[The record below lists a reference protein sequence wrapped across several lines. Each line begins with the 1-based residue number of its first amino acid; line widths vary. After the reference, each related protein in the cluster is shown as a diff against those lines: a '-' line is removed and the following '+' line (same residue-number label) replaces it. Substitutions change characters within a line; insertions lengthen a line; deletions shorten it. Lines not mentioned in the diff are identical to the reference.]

1 MHKAIGGHFEM
12 ADREDKHDFPIKD
25 GVMLNTGR
33 NALEY
38 ILRHLPDVRF
48 VYLPFYTC
56 EAVLEPLK
64 RQQHIGYDFYHIND
78 RFEIREEIKLQ
89 DGEYLIA
96 NNYFGIK
103 DDYICKLYQKYGNR
117 LIVDNAQALF
127 APALPNMKAYYS
139 TRKFVGVADGGVAV
153 GVDGKESFIYEEDN
167 SSLHDAHLLIRKEKG
182 AEAGFSKYQED
193 EHLLDN
199 QPIKKMCS
207 NTRDIL
213 CHIDY
218 ERINTKRKD
227 NFIYLHQE
235 LGVSNHLHIPPIDSF
250 TCAMIYPY
258 LIADGARLRGKLI
271 EEKVFAAKYWP
282 NVLEWCKPQD
292 LEYRLT
298 NHLVCLPIDQR
309 YGQEH
314 MKYMIDIIKDYE
326 LKG

>member
-1 MHKAIGGHFEM
+1 MHEAIGGYFEL
-12 ADREDKHDFPIKD
+12 ADRESKHDFPIKE

-38 ILRHLPDVRF
+38 ILLHLPDIRF

-64 RQQHIGYDFYHIND
+64 RLQHIEYCFYHINEKL
-78 RFEIREEIKLQ
+78 EINDEINLQ

-127 APALPNMKAYYS
+127 ASALPDMKAYYS
-139 TRKFVGVADGGVAV
+139 TRKFVGVADGGIAV
-153 GVDGKESFIYEEDN
+153 GVDGKESLVYEEDN
-167 SSLHDAHLLIRKEKG
+167 SSLHNAHLLIRKEKG

-199 QPIKKMCS
+199 QPIKQMCR

-218 ERINTKRKD
+218 ERVKARRKH
-227 NFIYLHQE
+227 NFLYLHQE
-235 LGVSNHLHIPPIDSF
+235 LGTSNHLQIPPIDSF
-250 TCAMIYPY
+250 ACAMIYPY
-258 LIADGARLRGKLI
+258 LISDGARLRKKLI
-271 EEKVFAAKYWP
+271 ENKIFVAKYWP
-282 NVLEWCKPQD
+282 NILIWSESNK
-292 LEYRLT
+292 LEYQLANRIIP
-298 NHLVCLPIDQR
+298 LPIDQR
-309 YGQEH
+309 YDDKDMQRIL
-314 MKYMIDIIKDYE
+314 KIIRS
-326 LKG
+326 